1 MASENTAPNIR
12 TRSGA
17 VSRRSTITMNNA
29 FAALRAHIPN
39 LPRDTNLSKIRTLRL
54 ATRYIKFLMESLEGS
69 DQETSPR
76 NFDPDLPG
84 EGNSENIV
92 SLITAGHRLIT
103 NICETLRLP
112 RHLLPS

>member
-1 MASENTAPNIR
+1 
-12 TRSGA
+12 
-17 VSRRSTITMNNA
+17 
-29 FAALRAHIPN
+29 
-39 LPRDTNLSKIRTLRL
+39 
-54 ATRYIKFLMESLEGS
+54 MESLEGS